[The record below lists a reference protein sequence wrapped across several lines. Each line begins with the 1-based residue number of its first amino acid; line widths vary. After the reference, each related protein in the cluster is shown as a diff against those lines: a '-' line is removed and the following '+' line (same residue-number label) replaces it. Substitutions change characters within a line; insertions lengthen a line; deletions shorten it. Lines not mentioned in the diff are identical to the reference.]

1 MCVIFLFIFWF
12 LIFFFGFSCF
22 KIAYWSNFWTILTA
36 LKLICLL
43 WLTITLLKLC
53 LKSKPMKSWALWVWL
68 VGISDVSV
76 GKVVCICSSVCV
88 LVCVCVV
95 RMCVWQSSLLWW
107 EWGSCLVFMRKVC
120 WLYAHICKCIS
131 SLIFVLVFGFC
142 LQQLKFWISVSLLVY
157 FRCLSRI
164 FGYFYLHTR
173 SFAFM

>member
-1 MCVIFLFIFWF
+1 MFSIVVCDFSFIFLVFN
-12 LIFFFGFSCF
+12 LFFGFSCF

-88 LVCVCVV
+88 LVCLLFACVCVTELPV
-95 RMCVWQSSLLWW
+95 VVGVGIVSCVYEKSVLI
-107 EWGSCLVFMRKVC
+107 
-120 WLYAHICKCIS
+120 ICS
-131 SLIFVLVFGFC
+131 
-142 LQQLKFWISVSLLVY
+142 Y
-157 FRCLSRI
+157 
-164 FGYFYLHTR
+164 
-173 SFAFM
+173 M

>member
-1 MCVIFLFIFWF
+1 MFSIVVCDFSFTFLVFNI
-12 LIFFFGFSCF
+12 FFGFSCF

-88 LVCVCVV
+88 LVCVYCSHVCVAELPV
-95 RMCVWQSSLLWW
+95 VVGVGIVSCVYEKSVLI
-107 EWGSCLVFMRKVC
+107 
-120 WLYAHICKCIS
+120 ICS
-131 SLIFVLVFGFC
+131 
-142 LQQLKFWISVSLLVY
+142 Y
-157 FRCLSRI
+157 
-164 FGYFYLHTR
+164 
-173 SFAFM
+173 M

>member
-1 MCVIFLFIFWF
+1 MFSIVVCDFSFVFLVFN
-12 LIFFFGFSCF
+12 LFFGFSCF

-88 LVCVCVV
+88 LVCVLCVLFA
-95 RMCVWQSSLLWW
+95 CVCDRVACCGGSGDRVLCLW
-107 EWGSCLVFMRKVC
+107 E
-120 WLYAHICKCIS
+120 KCADYM
-131 SLIFVLVFGFC
+131 LIYV
-142 LQQLKFWISVSLLVY
+142 SV
-157 FRCLSRI
+157 
-164 FGYFYLHTR
+164 
-173 SFAFM
+173 